1 MSIEERLG
9 VYFYVGKTQ
18 SGKTTR
24 AIADLKADGEATGW
38 PRVIIDTVRAKNW
51 RGQPHAANLGAVL
64 DSLWGPKKADVIYT
78 PSGEEDF
85 AALMRAL
92 IEGMRVHVL
101 VDECRW
107 WANKNKI
114 VLDFSKAMRAWAHS
128 DLTFRCTTQHPAD
141 LHSDAFACITELH
154 IFRTDIVAALDR
166 LEEYG
171 FDRERMKT
179 LPRGDYLT
187 YRSGF

>member
-1 MSIEERLG
+1 MSEERLG

-24 AIADLKADGEATGW
+24 AIADLKADGEVTGW
-38 PRVIIDTVRAKNW
+38 PRLIIDTVEAKNW
-51 RGQPHAANLGAVL
+51 KGQPHAADLGTVI
-64 DSLWGPKKADVIYT
+64 DCLWGPNKRDVIWT
-78 PSGEEDF
+78 PPDPDQF
-85 AALMRAL
+85 DRMMRAL
-92 IEGMRVHVL
+92 KASGHVHVL

-107 WANKNKI
+107 WANKNRI
-114 VLDFSKAMRAWAHS
+114 SADFSKAMRAWAHS

-141 LHSDAFACITELH
+141 LHSDAFACIMELYV
-154 IFRTDIVAALDR
+154 FRTDIVAALDR

-171 FDRERMKT
+171 FDRERMKA
-179 LPRGDYLT
+179 LPRGEFLT

>member
-1 MSIEERLG
+1 MSIQDRLG
-9 VYFYVGKTQ
+9 VFFYVGKTQ

-24 AIADLKADGEATGW
+24 AIGDLKADGEATGW
-38 PRVIIDTVRAKNW
+38 PRLVIDTVQARNW
-51 RGQPHAANLGAVL
+51 RGEPHAPNVAAVL
-64 DSLWGPKKADVIYT
+64 DSLWGENKRDVIWT
-78 PSGEEDF
+78 PGNPDEFE
-85 AALMRAL
+85 AVMRAL
-92 IEGMRVHVL
+92 KEAGRVHVL

-107 WANKNKI
+107 WANRNKI
-114 VLDFSKAMRAWAHS
+114 SVDFSKAMRAWAHS

-141 LHSDAFACITELH
+141 LHSDAFACIMELYV
-154 IFRTDIVAALDR
+154 FRTDIVAALDK

-179 LPRGDYLT
+179 LERGAFLT